1 MSQPLLL
8 LQNPPQTE
16 YAFWKLVLFY
26 TVWNRMRQHTSNKV
40 ESLKNDT
47 PFTLLCNRWH
57 NIQITSW
64 KNGILSAYLCKN
76 QQYSKLHWIH
86 AFLPTEEHNAKKF
99 FNLTLLAHDFCNFI
113 KVSNLNKKS
122 AFNIIANLQKACQ
135 ASIPFNAVVRHWI
148 KLFLVQI
155 LHFKTTM
162 VQKNRRNRQKWLFV

>member
-1 MSQPLLL
+1 M
-8 LQNPPQTE
+8 
-16 YAFWKLVLFY
+16 AFF
-26 TVWNRMRQHTSNKV
+26 RPTSAKIN
-40 ESLKNDT
+40 
-47 PFTLLCNRWH
+47 
-57 NIQITSW
+57 NIQNCIEYMHFCPQ
-64 KNGILSAYLCKN
+64 KNTMQKS
-76 QQYSKLHWIH
+76 
-86 AFLPTEEHNAKKF
+86 F

-162 VQKNRRNRQKWLFV
+162 VQKQKKQTKVAICVKPMIHKVHK